1 MNLTQREAD
10 LLAYA
15 FGVSLPK
22 AESEVH
28 LLTMQSG
35 RTWWITFWDGVYKVQ
50 EEL

>member
-1 MNLTQREAD
+1 MNLTQQEAE

-15 FGVSLPK
+15 FGVSLP
-22 AESEVH
+22 
-28 LLTMQSG
+28 MQSG